1 MPAKKKRAARVA
13 VVAAEFNRPLV
24 DVMIASALD
33 EAGRH
38 GARLALDPLRVP
50 GCYETPLVVSRVIA
64 RKDVDAVVVLGY
76 IERGETQHGEVMGH
90 VVQAALVQLA
100 IAHDKPVGIGI
111 IGPGATA
118 PQAEER
124 KDAYARA
131 AVRAALR
138 AREAV
143 AATIGRRRQA
153 GRWE

>member
-1 MPAKKKRAARVA
+1 MPAKKKRPARLA

-24 DVMIASALD
+24 EVMIASALD
-33 EAGRH
+33 EAKKQ
-38 GARLALDPLRVP
+38 GARVALEPIRVP

-90 VVQAALVQLA
+90 VVHAALVKLA
-100 IAHDKPVGIGI
+100 IRHGKPVGIGI
-111 IGPGATA
+111 IGPGATRE
-118 PQAEER
+118 QAEER
-124 KDAYARA
+124 KESYARA

-143 AATIGRRRQA
+143 
-153 GRWE
+153 

>member
-1 MPAKKKRAARVA
+1 MPPAKRNQKQRPVRMA

-33 EAGRH
+33 EAKRQ
-38 GARLALDPLRVP
+38 GALVALEPLRVP
-50 GCYETPLVVSRVIA
+50 GCYETPLVASRVIA

-90 VVQAALVQLA
+90 VVQGALVQLA
-100 IAHDKPVGIGI
+100 IAHGKPVGIGI

-118 PQAEER
+118 AQAEVR
-124 KDAYARA
+124 KESYARA

-138 AREAV
+138 AREA
-143 AATIGRRRQA
+143 IGFST
-153 GRWE
+153 